1 MGITSVRLKPE
12 IEIPLEDLS
21 KELDR
26 SKSYLIN
33 KAVQELLDRRKIE
46 ETQWKET
53 LEAINSV
60 QAGKTIDEKEVNDW
74 LDSWGSDNELT
85 PPKI

>member
-12 IEIPLEDLS
+12 IETPLENLA
-21 KELDR
+21 KQLDR

-33 KAVQELLDRRKIE
+33 KAIKEYLDRRNKE
-46 ETQWKET
+46 EALWKET

-60 QAGKTIDEKEVNDW
+60 KNGKTTDEEEVNKW
-74 LDSWGSDNELT
+74 LSSWGSDNELA
-85 PPKI
+85 PPKV

>member
-12 IEIPLEDLS
+12 IETPLEDLS

-33 KAVQELLDRRKIE
+33 KAIKEFLDRRTLEEKRWE
-46 ETQWKET
+46 ET
-53 LEAINSV
+53 LVAIDSV
-60 QAGKTIDEKEVNDW
+60 KSGRVLDEKEVNTW
-74 LDSWGSDNELT
+74 LSSWGTDSELE
-85 PPKI
+85 PPKV